1 MKKTVIFLFLFTLLL
16 TVAGAFVVSCQREG
30 GKEEDV
36 PQVGGG
42 QSWPIIRPQVF
53 PSGNSFRIDADG
65 TSFMGTSVGYSY
77 LVMAKAIT
85 FINFT
90 CDLGTDQEFELF
102 YECDLTLTGKS
113 VILMNSGRFTGDPVK
128 FSGDGSLTL
137 KTLGKLNLY
146 HYNPLF
152 VPAEGYSMTTSGEVD
167 EGDNHYSYTWT
178 VKKSK

>member
-1 MKKTVIFLFLFTLLL
+1 MKKTVRFLFLFALAL
-16 TVAGAFVVSCQREG
+16 TVAGTVIVSCQKG
-30 GKEEDV
+30 DGKEDV
-36 PQVGGG
+36 PEVGEGG
-42 QSWPIIRPQVF
+42 IWPIIRPQVF
-53 PSGNSFRIDADG
+53 PSGDCFRIEADG

-128 FSGDGSLTL
+128 FSGYGSLTL

-152 VPAEGYSMTTSGEVD
+152 VAAEGHTLTFSGEVD
-167 EGDNHYSYTWT
+167 EGGNWYSYTWT
-178 VKKSK
+178 VKKT

>member
-1 MKKTVIFLFLFTLLL
+1 MNYNGIIIGAALFLIVSGA
-16 TVAGAFVVSCQREG
+16 VAVSCQKG
-30 GKEEDV
+30 GEEDV
-36 PQVGGG
+36 PEVGEG
-42 QSWPIIRPQVF
+42 QSWPVIRPQIY
-53 PSGNSFRIDADG
+53 PSGDCFRINTDG
-65 TSFMGTSVGYSY
+65 TSFMGTSRGYSY

-102 YECDLTLTGKS
+102 YECDLTLNGKS
-113 VILMNSGRFTGDPVK
+113 VILMNSGKFTGDPVK

-152 VPAEGYSMTTSGEVD
+152 VPAEGHTMTFSGEVD
-167 EGDNHYSYTWT
+167 EGNNSCSYTWT
-178 VKKSK
+178 VSKNR